1 MGSMMGGTWPRM
13 TGPGESMGSMM
24 GGPRPRMTSPEGMEG
39 RQLDQVFAKPHNP
52 QLFKSTEST
61 GAIPLTFNNSIA
73 EVLPAASKAKNAKSR
88 EPSPKPEITITAK
101 SSNKTIPHNPD
112 NNPGTSQSGSVP
124 RGPLP
129 ESKEN
134 VEALKPKVTTSKI
147 KSGSIKTELWRPYSP
162 SPSIKAKREP
172 LKELAVPRNLERIGG
187 SKPEQSIS
195 NQKIPI
201 LENVEAPKVPT
212 IWDFKI
218 KIGGMN
224 ESSSSPEE
232 DKSIKRPL
240 EKIGEL
246 VDSLSNQKIPMFEN
260 VKAPKVPTLEIEIGG
275 RNESSSSP
283 GEDKSIKRNLEKIG
297 SAEPVDLSNQKIP
310 MLENV
315 KAPKV
320 PTLEIEIGGRN
331 ESSSS
336 PGEDKN
342 ILRNLEK
349 IGSAESEDSKNN
361 QKDPEFKAPKLT
373 IKSEGWYVKA
383 ESKIKDRQSNKTPT
397 SLPSQK
403 PRRRKHEARKKLTR
417 TELLIKDLQ
426 EEILPLRAKK
436 VPPPATSNASK
447 K

>member
-1 MGSMMGGTWPRM
+1 MKKSSLSKVVEKPNVGRGHPRTGRMAPEMGGPIQNAPPSKKKGKTKMSNIGEMNQPSYGGPSSPIIMMGPGGSVGGMMGGPLPRIMGPGGSVGSMMGGTWPRT
-13 TGPGESMGSMM
+13 TGPGESIGSMM
-24 GGPRPRMTSPEGMEG
+24 GGPRPRMMSPEGMGG
-39 RQLDQVFAKPHNP
+39 RHLDQVFAKP
-52 QLFKSTEST
+52 Q
-61 GAIPLTFNNSIA
+61 
-73 EVLPAASKAKNAKSR
+73 
-88 EPSPKPEITITAK
+88 
-101 SSNKTIPHNPD
+101 NPD
-112 NNPGTSQSGSVP
+112 NPGTSQSRSVP

-162 SPSIKAKREP
+162 SPSLKAKREP

-187 SKPEQSIS
+187 SKSIS

-232 DKSIKRPL
+232 DKSIKRNL
-240 EKIGEL
+240 EKIGSAEL
-246 VDSLSNQKIPMFEN
+246 VDSLSNQKIPMF
-260 VKAPKVPTLEIEIGG
+260 
-275 RNESSSSP
+275 
-283 GEDKSIKRNLEKIG
+283 
-297 SAEPVDLSNQKIP
+297 
-310 MLENV
+310 ENV

-361 QKDPEFKAPKLT
+361 QKDPEFKALKLT
-373 IKSEGWYVKA
+373 IKSADWYVKA
-383 ESKIKDRQSNKTPT
+383 ESKMKDHHSNKTPT